1 MDDTTYIGGEEPQKK
16 KRSRVK
22 WFSFIFAGALIF
34 LGIKIH
40 LFLRSYSPGADN
52 VDPVKLAAQ
61 LSAVALVS
69 RLALGLGGLTL
80 VVGIAASIVRSPWV
94 KLLEMVE
101 GLAFVACG
109 GFLLFMRGSDRA
121 AGLFDSPIFPAV
133 LVFIGLITAIVA
145 FREHRKLV
153 AAAVKKG

>member
-1 MDDTTYIGGEEPQKK
+1 MDDTTYIGGEEPKK

-34 LGIKIH
+34 LGVKIH
-40 LFLRSYSPGADN
+40 LFLRGYSPGTDG

-69 RLALGLGGLTL
+69 RLALGLGGLSL
-80 VVGIAASIVRSPWV
+80 VVGLVASIARSPWV
-94 KLLEMVE
+94 KLLEMVQ

-109 GFLLFMRGSDRA
+109 GFLLAMRGSGKA
-121 AGLFDSPIFPAV
+121 AGLFDSPILPAV
-133 LVFIGLITAIVA
+133 LVVIGLVQGIVA

-153 AAAVKKG
+153 AAAAKKG